1 MFLYLKSIKKVIYF
15 FVYINKMSVDYESI
29 YKNLSSQVSDITDRN
44 RSLDHLSYFETPKI
58 NKNETIACGIVLLI
72 IAIILFIW
80 KPSFITDVK
89 FGTKNR
95 VINYSKFLVIFLV
108 LSTAIA
114 ALYIYYL
121 RQHMI
126 KFF

>member
-58 NKNETIACGIVLLI
+58 NKNETA
-72 IAIILFIW
+72 
-80 KPSFITDVK
+80 SSVK
-89 FGTKNR
+89 MKKSSSELN
-95 VINYSKFLVIFLV
+95 L
-108 LSTAIA
+108 
-114 ALYIYYL
+114 
-121 RQHMI
+121 
-126 KFF
+126 

>member
-1 MFLYLKSIKKVIYF
+1 
-15 FVYINKMSVDYESI
+15 MSVDYESI

-121 RQHMI
+121 RQYMI